1 MFPLLTFF
9 LGIWRR
15 LSRAAGMWGSGNPLD
30 SHSSFKNGE
39 AINIPTA
46 VKRSE
51 HLEFHQFHPVFF
63 LQHQHSGTPGS
74 SPGCPAWPHTEVD
87 LPLPE
92 DGSVNRITQVIQEMA
107 KEVFLMAQSLRR
119 RGCILVLD
127 LQWVVGGLGTT
138 GGNGSPSCC
147 PAGART
153 ARQHPGQRDHERGP
167 SGM

>member
-1 MFPLLTFF
+1 
-9 LGIWRR
+9 
-15 LSRAAGMWGSGNPLD
+15 MWGSGNPLD

-39 AINIPTA
+39 EAINIPTA

-51 HLEFHQFHPVFF
+51 RLEFHQFHPVF

-92 DGSVNRITQVIQEMA
+92 DGSVNSGNRITQVTQEMA

-127 LQWVVGGLGTT
+127 LQWVVGGLRPRGGT
-138 GGNGSPSCC
+138 GL
-147 PAGART
+147 PAA
-153 ARQHPGQRDHERGP
+153 APQEPGQRGHERGP
-167 SGM
+167 SGT

>member
-1 MFPLLTFF
+1 
-9 LGIWRR
+9 
-15 LSRAAGMWGSGNPLD
+15 MWGSGNPLD
-30 SHSSFKNGE
+30 SHSSFKNAEE
-39 AINIPTA
+39 AINIATA

-63 LQHQHSGTPGS
+63 LQHQHSSTPGS

-92 DGSVNRITQVIQEMA
+92 DGSVNSGNRITQVTQEMA

-153 ARQHPGQRDHERGP
+153 EGP
-167 SGM
+167 RAGAIGHIAFFGAVFSLHLGVS